1 MASLLHELR
10 KQIHPRVEWSAR
22 GPHKPIR
29 ASDVIAGMML
39 VMGLVWLVAY
49 ALTFFFT
56 AL

>member
-10 KQIHPRVEWSAR
+10 KQIHPRAEWLAR

-29 ASDVIAGMML
+29 ASDVIAGLML